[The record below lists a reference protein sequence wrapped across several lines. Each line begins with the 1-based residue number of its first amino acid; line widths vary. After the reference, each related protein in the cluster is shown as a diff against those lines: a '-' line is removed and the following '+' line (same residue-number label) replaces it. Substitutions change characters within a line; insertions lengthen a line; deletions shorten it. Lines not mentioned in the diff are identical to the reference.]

1 MSTVSA
7 PRRTAS
13 TATRVVRPRVTMVVA
28 SLDVIGGHGV
38 QAATLAGQLRDDGYS
53 VNLLPIDPPFPR
65 PLRWVKRWP
74 YARTLLTQALY
85 RPSLRR
91 LAECDVVHV
100 FAASYWSFLLGPVP
114 AIRAARRL
122 GKRVVLNYH
131 SGEADDHLARWGRLV
146 HPFLRMADAIVVPS
160 RYLLRI
166 FARRGHVCRV
176 IPNVVDTTAFRYRER
191 VPLRPRLLS
200 TRNLEPIYDV
210 ATTIEAFTRVR
221 RACPSATLTVVGRGT
236 QDEPL
241 RRLAASLGVQDA
253 VRFAGR
259 VEPALMPALCDEHD
273 VFVNAS
279 LVDNQPLSVLE
290 AMAAGLPVVSTP
302 TGAIAEM
309 LGDGAA
315 GCLVPPRDPAAMAS
329 AITALLADPGRATA
343 IARRA
348 RHAVLAHTWPEV
360 RDRWAAAYGGA
371 A

>member
-1 MSTVSA
+1 MNAVAVNRRAAPVA
-7 PRRTAS
+7 PRVA
-13 TATRVVRPRVTMVVA
+13 RPRVTMVVA

-38 QAATLAGQLRDDGYS
+38 QATTLAAHLRDEGYAVS
-53 VNLLPIDPPFPR
+53 LLPIDPAFPR
-65 PLRWVKRWP
+65 PLQRVKRWP

-114 AIRAARRL
+114 AIQAARRL

-146 HPFLRMADAIVVPS
+146 HPFLRMADSIIVPS
-160 RYLLRI
+160 RFLHRV
-166 FARRGHVCRV
+166 FTRRGHICRV

-200 TRNLEPIYDV
+200 TRNLEPGYDV
-210 ATTIEAFTRVR
+210 ASTLEAFARIH

-236 QDEPL
+236 QEEPL
-241 RRLAASLGVQDA
+241 RRLAASLGVDGA

-273 VFVNAS
+273 IFVNAS
-279 LVDNQPLSVLE
+279 LVDNQPISILE

-309 LGDGAA
+309 LVDGAA
-315 GCLVPPRDPAAMAS
+315 GSLVPPRDPAAMA
-329 AITALLADPGRATA
+329 AAVNALLADPDRAA
-343 IARRA
+343 AMARRG
-348 RHAVLAHTWPEV
+348 RHAVDAYTWPEV
-360 RDRWAAAYGGA
+360 RDRWAAAYGA
-371 A
+371 AA